1 MSEKLD
7 NFTNGLRDKL
17 NDINARLSSVGSTIK
32 PASEET
38 QAAIESRLYEV
49 KVTLETK
56 HIEYPE
62 I

>member
-17 NDINARLSSVGSTIK
+17 NDINARLSSVGGSIK
-32 PASEET
+32 PASKET
-38 QAAIESRLYEV
+38 QAAIESKLYEV

-56 HIEYPE
+56 HIEHPE